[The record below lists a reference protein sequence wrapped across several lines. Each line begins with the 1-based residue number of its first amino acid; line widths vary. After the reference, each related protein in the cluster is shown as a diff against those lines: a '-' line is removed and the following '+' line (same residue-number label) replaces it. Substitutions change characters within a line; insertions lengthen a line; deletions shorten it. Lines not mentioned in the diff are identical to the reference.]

1 MESNLPQ
8 ASLKKQQQTY
18 APDFSVYPG
27 QTTWPSTALE
37 DVPSYKDGR
46 SEVF

>member
-1 MESNLPQ
+1 MESSLPY
-8 ASLKKQQQTY
+8 ASLKKQQQTC
-18 APDFSVYPG
+18 APDFSEYPG